1 MVGFRFGETVLN
13 SKIDVEVLRNRI
25 DDASE
30 KKSRIPMR
38 ILFRISFHSNV
49 SDYFQILHHFNLR
62 CQKDMPEISKV
73 FSFTPSSF
81 SWPYSLFIK
90 ICLFRLWVRA
100 MGLKSL
106 AITL

>member
-62 CQKDMPEISKV
+62 CQRDMPEI
-73 FSFTPSSF
+73 FPRNPSV
-81 SWPYSLFIK
+81 I
-90 ICLFRLWVRA
+90 
-100 MGLKSL
+100 GEEG
-106 AITL
+106 